1 MKIARNP
8 SFLIRLIYAIC
19 LAGASFNHARIVA
32 AHGLGWNYDGLPVFV
47 CVFWTALTFVDAL
60 AVILLMTK
68 PLLGLSLATAII
80 VCDVVVNA
88 WVGTRYG
95 FDVASFVAQALFLVF
110 VISTVSI
117 AWRFESGRPLRQ
129 HARA

>member
-1 MKIARNP
+1 MRNS

-32 AHGLGWNYDGLPVFV
+32 AHGLDWNYGGLPVFV

-60 AVILLMTK
+60 AVVLLMTT
-68 PLLGLSLATAII
+68 PILGLGLATAII
-80 VCDVVVNA
+80 VCDVVINA
-88 WVGTRYG
+88 WVGMRYG
-95 FDVASFVAQALFLVF
+95 FDVASFGAQALFLLF
-110 VISTVSI
+110 VMSTVGI
-117 AWRFESGRPLRQ
+117 AWRAESGRPVRQ